1 MFIRCLRKLATSQK
15 ESVRTAL
22 CLRGSRW
29 DRSQVMSWWFI
40 QKSPT
45 CLCYTFPWIHPLG
58 TPGTRVCQGMISS
71 FQMSRDI
78 SVYQY
83 NCSRSLLDSFSGNES
98 RKKKTKWE
106 RMWNQGQV
114 IPSRVC
120 DGTDLTKPSGLPPPE
135 EKWRAKE
142 DWPLQHLRTNERN
155 DSWCF
160 SPGSLLT
167 EMTRVYYNS
176 DSNITYLAFV
186 IF

>member
-22 CLRGSRW
+22 CLRGNRW

-98 RKKKTKWE
+98 RKKKNKVRENVESRSGNTKQSVW
-106 RMWNQGQV
+106 RHGPDKAFWA
-114 IPSRVC
+114 PASR
-120 DGTDLTKPSGLPPPE
+120 GKMKGEGGLTSAAP
-135 EKWRAKE
+135 A
-142 DWPLQHLRTNERN
+142 H
-155 DSWCF
+155 
-160 SPGSLLT
+160 
-167 EMTRVYYNS
+167 
-176 DSNITYLAFV
+176 
-186 IF
+186 